1 MSMDNNLIQCT
12 KLMTQKGLTIA
23 FVESAT
29 GGRVTSDFS
38 LVPQAGKFL
47 KGGLVCYDAKLKETI
62 LNVPKQLI
70 DEKTPESMEVTE
82 AIAEGLT
89 RLIEADIYV
98 GITGLT
104 TSGGSETDEKPVG
117 TMFIHGLMNNHSLF
131 SRRIVFSGSPEDIVR
146 QTTAEV
152 AKLLNE
158 FL

>member
-1 MSMDNNLIQCT
+1 MDKHLIQCA
-12 KLMTQKGLTIA
+12 KLMTEKGLTIA

-38 LVPQAGKFL
+38 LVPHAGKFL

-62 LNVPKQLI
+62 LNVPKRLI

-82 AIAEGLT
+82 AIAESLT
-89 RLIEADIYV
+89 RLIEADIHV

-104 TSGGSETDEKPVG
+104 SSGGSETAEKPVG
-117 TMFIHGLMNNHSLF
+117 TMFIHGLINNNHRLF
-131 SRRIVFSGSPEDIVR
+131 SRRILFSGSPEDIVK
-146 QTTAEV
+146 QTTVEV
-152 AKLLNE
+152 ARLLNE